1 MARKTSAKS
10 PAGETLEAFLEEQGI
25 RDEVYD
31 HAIKAVVAWRLAEE
45 MKRQKLSK
53 AALAQRL
60 GTSRTEIYRVLDPQ
74 NDAVSL
80 GTLKK
85 AAAALGKRL
94 RLDLVDAGQPA
105 RSGRKRVPGAFKGRI
120 ALDPSFFEPSPEDE
134 LKRSE

>member
-1 MARKTSAKS
+1 MARKTRPKS

-31 HAIKAVVAWRLAEE
+31 HAIKAVVAWQLARE

-53 AALAQRL
+53 TALAQRL

-94 RLDLVDAGQPA
+94 RLDLIDVG
-105 RSGRKRVPGAFKGRI
+105 
-120 ALDPSFFEPSPEDE
+120 
-134 LKRSE
+134 

>member
-1 MARKTSAKS
+1 MARKARAKG
-10 PAGETLEAFLEEQGI
+10 PAGDTLEAFLEERGI

-31 HAIKAVVAWRLAEE
+31 RAIKAVVAWQLTQE

-53 AALAQRL
+53 TALAHRL
-60 GTSRTEIYRVLDPQ
+60 GTSRTEIYRVLDPE

-94 RLDLVDAGQPA
+94 RLDLIDG
-105 RSGRKRVPGAFKGRI
+105 G
-120 ALDPSFFEPSPEDE
+120 
-134 LKRSE
+134 